1 MVFDSA
7 MTNYPPFYDLLLMV
21 FSLLSHPESS
31 FLGSAPLEIVA
42 KGYRIL
48 ELEVRKTA
56 SCPAM
61 TEDLSI
67 VHLDHN

>member
-1 MVFDSA
+1 MVFDSV

-31 FLGSAPLEIVA
+31 FLGSTSLEIVA
-42 KGYRIL
+42 EGYQI
-48 ELEVRKTA
+48 LEVRKTV

-67 VHLDHN
+67 VHLGS